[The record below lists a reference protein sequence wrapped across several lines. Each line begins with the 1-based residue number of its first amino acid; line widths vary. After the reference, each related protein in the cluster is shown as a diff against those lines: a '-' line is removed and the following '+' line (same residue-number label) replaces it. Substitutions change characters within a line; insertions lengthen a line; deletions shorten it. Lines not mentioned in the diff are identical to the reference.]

1 MKRFIV
7 GIVICGIS
15 VSFHGQN
22 TWVQRD
28 SVGGPPKSACVG
40 FSMNGFGFIGL
51 GFDQFEYKRSLYLYN
66 SNFDD
71 WEKMN
76 SMGSITGQGLERSSA
91 VAFVANYKAYVGT
104 GQGADPY
111 LRDFWEFNSTSNT
124 WTQEADFA
132 GSSRREAAAFGIL
145 AFGYV
150 GTGIDSTGTLK
161 KDFWKYDPILNTWTS
176 ISDFGGTAR
185 KQAVSF
191 AMGGQG
197 YVGTGDDGSF
207 TNDFWQ
213 YEPLTDSWEQK
224 ANFAGTARYGATG
237 FGIFPNAYLGT
248 GYDNTLS
255 YTNDFWEYN
264 YFNDTWAQAADFIGT
279 PRANAASFAIG
290 NRGFLG
296 TGYDG
301 QTLDDFYEYTPIL
314 DVESFLQTESKVYPN
329 PVKNELNIYLNNSID
344 LDDLTLYSLSG
355 KIISLETKTVLSKRI
370 RADVSAL
377 ASGLYLYS
385 IKKKERIVAHGKFIV
400 AK

>member
-1 MKRFIV
+1 MKRLVTCIA
-7 GIVICGIS
+7 ICVMTIS
-15 VSFHGQN
+15 LFGQD
-22 TWVQRD
+22 TWEQRD
-28 SVGGPPKSACVG
+28 SVGGPPKSACIG
-40 FSMNGFGFIGL
+40 FSMDGFGFIGL

-76 SMGSITGQGLERSSA
+76 SMGSTTGQGLERSSA
-91 VAFVANYKAYVGT
+91 VAFVANYNAYIGT
-104 GQGADPY
+104 GQGANPY
-111 LRDFWEFNSTSNT
+111 LRDFWEYNSSSNT
-124 WTQEADFA
+124 WTQVADFA
-132 GSSRREAAAFGIL
+132 GTSRREAAAFGISD
-145 AFGYV
+145 FGYV

-161 KDFWKYDPILNTWTS
+161 KDFWKYDPALNSWTA

-197 YVGTGDDGSF
+197 YVGTGDDGTF

-213 YEPLTDSWEQK
+213 YEPLTDTWAQK
-224 ANFAGTARYGATG
+224 ANFAGTQRYGATG
-237 FGIFPNAYLGT
+237 FGIFPNAYIGT
-248 GYDNTLS
+248 GYDNTLN

-264 YFNDTWAQAADFIGT
+264 YHNDSWIQVADFPGT

-290 NRGFLG
+290 DRGFLG

-314 DVESFLQTESKVYPN
+314 GIENHLETTSKVYPN
-329 PVKNELNIYLNNSID
+329 PVKNELNIHLNNSVDID
-344 LDDLTLYSLSG
+344 EIILYSLSG
-355 KIISLETKTVLSKRI
+355 KIILQENKVVINNNISTSVSTLSP
-370 RADVSAL
+370 
-377 ASGLYLYS
+377 GMYLYS
-385 IKKKERIVAHGKFIV
+385 VRKKGSIVAHGKFMV

>member
-1 MKRFIV
+1 MKQFIT
-7 GIVICGIS
+7 GLTICAMA
-15 VSFHGQN
+15 VSLHGQN

-40 FSMNGFGFIGL
+40 FAMNGFGFIGL

-66 SNFDD
+66 TNFDD

-76 SMGSITGQGLERSSA
+76 SMGGSTGQGLERSSA
-91 VAFVANYKAYVGT
+91 VAFVANYKAYIGT
-104 GQGADPY
+104 GQGANPY
-111 LRDFWEFNSTSNT
+111 LRDFWEYNSVSNT
-124 WTQEADFA
+124 WTQVADFA
-132 GSSRREAAAFGIL
+132 GSSRREAAAFGISD
-145 AFGYV
+145 FGYV
-150 GTGIDSTGTLK
+150 GTGIDSTGALK
-161 KDFWKYDPILNTWTS
+161 KDFWKYDPTLNTWSS

-213 YEPLTDSWEQK
+213 YEPLTDTWNQK

-264 YFNDTWAQAADFIGT
+264 YFNDTWVQVADFIGT

-290 NRGFLG
+290 DRGFVG

-301 QTLDDFYEYTPIL
+301 QTVDDFYEYTPIL
-314 DVESFLQTESKVYPN
+314 SVESQFQTESKVYPN
-329 PVKNELNIYLNNSID
+329 PVKNELNIHLNNSTDID
-344 LDDLTLYSLSG
+344 EVTLYPLSG
-355 KIISLETKTVLSKRI
+355 KMIYQETKTGSNNRI
-370 RADVSAL
+370 SANVTTL
-377 ASGLYLYS
+377 ASGMYLYS
-385 IKKKERIVAHGKFIV
+385 VKIKESIVAQGKFMV

>member
-1 MKRFIV
+1 MKRFIT
-7 GIVICGIS
+7 GIAICVMA
-15 VSFHGQN
+15 VSICGQN
-22 TWVQRD
+22 TWEQRD

-40 FSMNGFGFIGL
+40 FSVNGFGFIGL
-51 GFDQFEYKRSLYLYN
+51 GFDQFEYKRSVYLYN
-66 SNFDD
+66 SNFDN

-76 SMGSITGQGLERSSA
+76 SMGSTTGQGLERSSA
-91 VAFVANYKAYVGT
+91 VAFVAKYKAYVGT
-104 GQGADPY
+104 GQGANPY
-111 LRDFWEFNSTSNT
+111 LRDFWEYNSSSNT
-124 WTQEADFA
+124 WTQVADFA
-132 GSSRREAAAFGIL
+132 GSSRREAAAFGIYD
-145 AFGYV
+145 FGYV
-150 GTGIDSTGTLK
+150 GTGIDSSGTLK
-161 KDFWKYDPILNTWTS
+161 KDFWKYDPTLNTWTS

-213 YEPLTDSWEQK
+213 YEPLTDTWDQK
-224 ANFAGTARYGATG
+224 ANFAGTPRYGSTG

-248 GYDNTLS
+248 GYDNSLS
-255 YTNDFWEYN
+255 YTSDFWEYN
-264 YFNDTWAQAADFIGT
+264 YFNDTWDQVADFPGT

-314 DVESFLQTESKVYPN
+314 GVENHLEVSSKVYPN
-329 PVKNELNIYLNNSID
+329 PVKNELNIHLNNSID
-344 LDDLTLYSLSG
+344 IDEIALYTLSG
-355 KIISLETKTVLSKRI
+355 KIIYQEKKAFSNNRITTNTTTLS
-370 RADVSAL
+370 
-377 ASGLYLYS
+377 SGMYLYS
-385 IKKKERIVAHGKFIV
+385 LKRKGSIIAHGKFIV

>member
-1 MKRFIV
+1 MKQFVTTLI
-7 GIVICGIS
+7 IFLIAAS
-15 VSFHGQN
+15 SFSQN

-28 SVGGPPKSACVG
+28 SVGGPPKSASIG

-51 GFDQFEYKRSLYLYN
+51 GFDQFEYKRSLYIYN
-66 SNFDD
+66 ANFDE

-91 VAFVANYKAYVGT
+91 VAFVAKYKAYIGT
-104 GQGADPY
+104 GQGANPY
-111 LRDFWEFNSTSNT
+111 LKDFWEYNSSSNT
-124 WTQEADFA
+124 WTQVADFA
-132 GSSRREAAAFGIL
+132 GTSRREAAAFGIL
-145 AFGYV
+145 DFGYV

-161 KDFWKYDPILNTWTS
+161 KDFWKYDPTLNTWTA
-176 ISDFGGTAR
+176 ISDFGGSAR

-191 AMGGQG
+191 TMGGQG

-213 YEPLTDSWEQK
+213 YDPAADTWDQK
-224 ANFAGTARYGATG
+224 ASFAGTARYGATG

-248 GYDNTLS
+248 GYDNTLN

-264 YFNDTWAQAADFIGT
+264 YFNDSWVQVADFPGT
-279 PRANAASFAIG
+279 PRANATAFAIG

-314 DVESFLQTESKVYPN
+314 GVESHRTIASKVYPN
-329 PVKNELNIYLNNSID
+329 PVNDELNIYLNENANEI
-344 LDDLTLYSLSG
+344 TVFSLSG
-355 KIISLETKTVLSKRI
+355 KIVLQKNSNNINGKCSVKLPAI
-370 RADVSAL
+370 P
-377 ASGLYLYS
+377 SGMYLYTVS
-385 IKKKERIVAHGKFIV
+385 NDEHIITHGKFFV